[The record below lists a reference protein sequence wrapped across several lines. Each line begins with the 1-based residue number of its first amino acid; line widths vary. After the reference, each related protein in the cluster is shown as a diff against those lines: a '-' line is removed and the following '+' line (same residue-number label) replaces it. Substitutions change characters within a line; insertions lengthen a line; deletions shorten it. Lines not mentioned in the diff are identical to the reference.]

1 MTRRLRTLMVS
12 VAIVSVLPHA
22 AARAQAGP
30 SFWAAYASAADSG
43 KAKFD
48 TKGVQ
53 LGAQFALPIMPLAIR
68 IEALAWGSDLNRFAL
83 IPNALL
89 QLRLPL
95 LTAYGIAGWGT
106 YPIDGSYKTTGWN
119 AGGGVRIGLGR
130 LGLFGEVRRHD
141 AIERT
146 VTTLGLTF

>member
-1 MTRRLRTLMVS
+1 MTRRLRTLLVAVAVSFVLPS
-12 VAIVSVLPHA
+12 VAH
-22 AARAQAGP
+22 AQAGP
-30 SFWAAYASAADSG
+30 SFWAAYATAADSG
-43 KAKFD
+43 KAKFE

-53 LGAQFALPIMPLAIR
+53 LGAQIALPIMPLAIR
-68 IEALAWGSDLNRFAL
+68 VEALAWGSDLNRFAL

-106 YPIDGSYKTTGWN
+106 YPVDGSFKTSGWN
-119 AGGGVRIGLGR
+119 AGGGVRIGAGR
-130 LGLFGEVRRHD
+130 LGLFAEVRRHD